1 MTAANSGVGLVVSM
15 APLTAE
21 YSVGYLVDLKD
32 AKWVEL
38 RVVSLDIVLVAKLAV
53 EWVGQMAI
61 GMAYW
66 LADRLAGTKVVLRA
80 VWRDVWLVE
89 YWDVGLVA

>member
-1 MTAANSGVGLVVSM
+1 MVVSM